1 MLKDGTRRF
10 SIFNPLDTVTVLPV
24 LMFRR
29 LLKIRPFFQKPSR
42 EALKASVP
50 PFVAFGSAVILTTGA
65 FAYYLFNDAHYEIFP
80 ATSTTKLNAIP
91 PIQYGDASEVI
102 DILRKTLGKDKV
114 TVSKSELEFHSDSGW
129 ASDHA
134 YAHERPLAIVYPES
148 TEDVA
153 AILRL
158 CHQKH
163 VPIVPYTGG
172 TSLEGHFIPTKGGVT
187 VDMGRMDKIVT
198 LHEQDLDV
206 VVQAG
211 VGWEALRDYLAD
223 FNLMFGPDPGPGACI
238 GGMCATSCSGTNAAR
253 YGTMRENV
261 VSLTVVLADGTIVKT
276 KRRPRKSAAGYNL
289 TNLIIGSE
297 GTLGI
302 VTEVTLKL
310 HVTPKYENVALVSFP
325 TLRDAATSVASIVRE
340 GVQLNAIELLDDKMM
355 HFVNQSTETINYYDE
370 LPTLLM
376 KIGGTSPTVVDELT
390 QTVESICKL
399 NNNKTFAFAKD
410 QEEKNQL
417 WNARKVALWST
428 IQYGKDNIDR
438 NINVW
443 STDVAVP
450 ISNFVEALEK
460 TKKDIS
466 QAGLV
471 SSIVGHA
478 GDGNFHALILYK
490 DNQREIAANLVKN
503 MVDMAIQLDGTV
515 TGEHGIGVGK
525 KEFLVQELGE
535 DAIGLMR
542 KIKFALDPHSIL
554 NPDKVFAIDP
564 HNDRSI

>member
-1 MLKDGTRRF
+1 MFKQIIKEKSLFQRRF
-10 SIFNPLDTVTVLPV
+10 QSTKRPYQGSGFFRIVWGSAIAISVAGSISYYKLQYRHYEKFPPTSITKLDN
-24 LMFRR
+24 
-29 LLKIRPFFQKPSR
+29 
-42 EALKASVP
+42 VP
-50 PFVAFGSAVILTTGA
+50 PIKYGNAELVVDELIDVLGVDKITK
-65 FAYYLFNDAHYEIFP
+65 
-80 ATSTTKLNAIP
+80 ST
-91 PIQYGDASEVI
+91 
-102 DILRKTLGKDKV
+102 
-114 TVSKSELEFHSDSGW
+114 SELDFHSDSSW

-134 YAHERPLAIVYPES
+134 YNHERPIAIVYPES
-148 TEDVA
+148 TEDVST
-153 AILRL
+153 ILKL
-158 CHQKH
+158 CHKH
-163 VPIVPYTGG
+163 RVPIVPYTGG
-172 TSLEGHFIPTKGGVT
+172 TSLEGHFIPTKGGIT
-187 VDMGRMDKIVT
+187 IDLNRMDKIIE
-198 LHEQDLDV
+198 LHSDDLDI
-206 VVQAG
+206 VVQPA
-211 VGWEALRDYLAD
+211 VGWEGLRDYLED

-261 VSLTVVLADGTIVKT
+261 FGLTVVLADGTIVKT

-310 HVTPKYENVALVSFP
+310 HVKPKFENVALVSFP
-325 TLRDAATSVASIVRE
+325 NLKNAATSVASIVRE

-355 HFVNQSTETINYYDE
+355 HFVNESGETVQKYDE
-370 LPTLLM
+370 LPTLLL
-376 KIGGTSPTVVDELT
+376 KIGGSSPSMVTELT
-390 QTVESICKL
+390 QTVKSICKQ
-399 NNNKTFAFAKD
+399 NNNKTFKFAKD
-410 QEEKNQL
+410 DDEKAQL

-428 IQYGKDNIDR
+428 IQYGKDNIDP
-438 NINVW
+438 NINIW

-450 ISNFVEALEK
+450 ISKFVEALEA

-466 QAGLV
+466 DTGLV

-478 GDGNFHALILYK
+478 GDGNYHALILYK
-490 DNQREIAANLVKN
+490 DDQKDIATKLVRN
-503 MVDMAIQLDGTV
+503 MVDKALEFDGTV

-542 KIKFALDPHSIL
+542 KIKFAMDPHSIL

-564 HNDRSI
+564 VNDRSI